1 MFFKWRILAKFSRY
15 LFIISLLTKG
25 DMNTKTTMV
34 IFAAVAVLA
43 VALAPALVDYA
54 SARKQETC
62 TLPSG
67 NPCTGATADKNP
79 NTEKKCT
86 AGSKDQTNANCP

>member
-15 LFIISLLTKG
+15 LFIIYFLTKD
-25 DMNTKTTMV
+25 DMNTKTTMI

-79 NTEKKCT
+79 NTEKQCT

>member
-1 MFFKWRILAKFSRY
+1 
-15 LFIISLLTKG
+15 
-25 DMNTKTTMV
+25 MNTKTNAILLTIGV
-34 IFAAVAVLA
+34 AAILA
-43 VALAPALVDYA
+43 VAMSPALVNYA
-54 SARKQETC
+54 SAVKQQSC

-86 AGSKDQTNANCP
+86 AGSKFQTNANCP